1 MPDITSEFMKDTD
14 TVKVLDRMR
23 RLCSRRE
30 YCRSDIFRKVSDAL
44 SGDRD
49 EAVKVLDVLVKE
61 KYVDDLRYAVA
72 YARDKAMISGWG
84 ETKIRYMLSGKGIE
98 REVIAR
104 ALEEIDA
111 DRAEVRLEKLLE
123 NKWRTLKG
131 DPQARL
137 KLLRFALGR
146 GYQYDEVTSVMESLK

>member
-1 MPDITSEFMKDTD
+1 MKDTD

>member
-1 MPDITSEFMKDTD
+1 MKDTD
-14 TVKVLDRMR
+14 TVKILDRMR

-44 SGDRD
+44 CGDRD

-61 KYVDDLRYAVA
+61 KYVDDFRYAVA

-111 DRAEVRLEKLLE
+111 GRAEVRLEKLLE

-131 DPQARL
+131 DPQVRL
-137 KLLRFALGR
+137 KLLRYALGR
-146 GYQYDEVTSVMESLK
+146 GYQYDEVISAMKSLK